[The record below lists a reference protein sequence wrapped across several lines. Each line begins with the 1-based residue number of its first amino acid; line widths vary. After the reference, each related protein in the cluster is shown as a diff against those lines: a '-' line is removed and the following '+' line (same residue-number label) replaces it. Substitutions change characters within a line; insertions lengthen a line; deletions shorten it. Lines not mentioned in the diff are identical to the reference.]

1 MEQVYLVL
9 SAQVWWQILL
19 QIYNY
24 PWSYN
29 SPHLHT
35 ILLEP
40 ISAPNKSPAVKSGPG
55 SSLTSSPF
63 ANCTPEG
70 KVICRNFNRVKGCN
84 LLESSFAHV
93 CNRKINGRACT
104 QPHPSCNHQG
114 SPKGSSP
121 HPSPPL
127 GPQWQSYGLSSP
139 LNINLW
145 LAELRS
151 DEDNEFLIHGLCNGF
166 QLAPPDMQFTKV
178 PCTNYKSATDAP
190 IKAAVKQTIIGKI
203 AEGNYVISRTKPL
216 TMFLPVRFPSF
227 FFKFAISRR
236 Q

>member
-104 QPHPSCNHQG
+104 QPHPSCNHHG
-114 SPKGSSP
+114 SRRVVPLTHPLPWVPNDNPMACHLPSTLIFGWQNYAVTKIMNFSSKAFAMGSNW
-121 HPSPPL
+121 PL
-127 GPQWQSYGLSSP
+127 LICSSLRYHVQITNQLQMPLLKQQSSRLLLAKS
-139 LNINLW
+139 LRAIML
-145 LAELRS
+145 LAEL
-151 DEDNEFLIHGLCNGF
+151 N
-166 QLAPPDMQFTKV
+166 P
-178 PCTNYKSATDAP
+178 
-190 IKAAVKQTIIGKI
+190 
-203 AEGNYVISRTKPL
+203 
-216 TMFLPVRFPSF
+216 
-227 FFKFAISRR
+227 
-236 Q
+236 